1 MQTWRE
7 KIHEI
12 IFEADTRVGKVFD
25 VLLLVFILLSLVVVM
40 LDSVIP
46 IHEKYLTELYAIEWF
61 FTIVFSIEYIL
72 RIIAVRNPW
81 KYIFSFYGV
90 IDFVSTIPTYLIF
103 IIPGGFHFLQIFRV
117 LRFLRLFKIFKL
129 GRFTTEAK
137 LLGQAM
143 KDSREKIIV
152 FLVAVLCMAMI
163 LGSLMYVVEGR
174 ANGFTSI
181 PRSIYWAIV
190 TLTTVGF
197 GDISPVTPLG
207 QFVAS
212 IIMIMG
218 YGIIAVPTGMV
229 TAGVIK
235 RNNFNNTKS
244 CKSCS
249 KEGHEDDAT
258 YCKFCGEHLFDSSK
272 FN

>member
-1 MQTWRE
+1 MQPWRE

-12 IFEADTRVGKVFD
+12 IFEADTRAGKTFD
-25 VLLLVFILLSLVVVM
+25 VLLLVFILLSLLVVM
-40 LDSVIP
+40 LDSVVP
-46 IHEKYLTELYAIEWF
+46 IHNEYLNELYAIEWF

-72 RIIAVRNPW
+72 RIVSVQKPW
-81 KYIFSFYGV
+81 KYIFSFYGI
-90 IDFVSTIPTYLIF
+90 IDFISTVPTYLTI
-103 IIPGGFHFLQIFRV
+103 IIPGGVHFLQVFRV

-137 LLGQAM
+137 YLGQAL
-143 KDSREKIIV
+143 KDSREKILV
-152 FLVAVLCMAMI
+152 FVIAVLCMAMI
-163 LGSLMYVVEGR
+163 LGSLMYVVEGKS
-174 ANGFTSI
+174 NGFTSI
-181 PRSIYWAIV
+181 PRSVYWAIV

-207 QFVAS
+207 QFLSS

-235 RNNFNNTKS
+235 KNLTFTNTRH
-244 CKSCS
+244 CTNCS
-249 KEGHEDDAT
+249 KEGHADDAIF
-258 YCKFCGEHLFDSSK
+258 CKFCGEKL
-272 FN
+272 

>member
-1 MQTWRE
+1 MQPWRE

-12 IFEADTRVGKVFD
+12 IFEADTPAGKAFD
-25 VLLLVFILLSLVVVM
+25 IGLLVFIMLSLIVVM
-40 LDSVIP
+40 LDSVVL
-46 IHEKYLTELYAIEWF
+46 IHNKYLTLLNTIEWF

-72 RIIAVRNPW
+72 RIVSVKKPW
-81 KYIFSFYGV
+81 KYIFSFYGL
-90 IDFVSTIPTYLIF
+90 IDFVSTIPTYLTF
-103 IIPGGFHFLQIFRV
+103 IISGGVNFLQVFRV

-129 GRFTTEAK
+129 GSFTTEAK
-137 LLGQAM
+137 YLGQAL

-152 FLVAVLCMAMI
+152 FLIAVLCMAMI
-163 LGSLMYVVEGR
+163 LGSLMYVIEGKS
-174 ANGFTSI
+174 NGFTSI

-207 QFVAS
+207 QFVSS

-235 RNNFNNTKS
+235 KNNNNNTKS
-244 CKSCS
+244 CRSCS
-249 KEGHEDDAT
+249 REGHSDDALF
-258 YCKFCGEHLFDSSK
+258 CKFCGEVLK
-272 FN
+272 